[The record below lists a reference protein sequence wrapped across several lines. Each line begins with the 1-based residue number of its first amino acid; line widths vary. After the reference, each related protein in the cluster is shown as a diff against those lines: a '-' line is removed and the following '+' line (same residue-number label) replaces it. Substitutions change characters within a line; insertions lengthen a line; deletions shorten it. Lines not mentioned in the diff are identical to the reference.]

1 MESIMEGMKLKR
13 ISVYCGASKGNNPLY
28 EQAAIELGEWIVK
41 HHYELVYGGGKA
53 GLMGLIA
60 DTVLKRNGVVTGV
73 IPTFLKDRELAH
85 DGLKELIVVSNM
97 HERKAKMIELANCYI
112 ALPGGPGTL
121 EEITEVISWGRI
133 GQHKNPCIFYNVN
146 GYYDL
151 LEQFYDKM
159 VTEDFLTQSDR
170 DKILISSD
178 LTEIDAF
185 IESYIPPDI
194 RKYN

>member
-1 MESIMEGMKLKR
+1 MKLKR
-13 ISVYCGASKGNNPLY
+13 IAVYCGASKGNNPVY
-28 EQAAIELGEWIVK
+28 EQAAIDLGDWIIK
-41 HHYELVYGGGKA
+41 HNYELIYGGGKA

-60 DTVLKRNGVVTGV
+60 DTVLKQNGVVTGV

-85 DGLKELIVVSNM
+85 NGLKELIVVSNM
-97 HERKAKMIELANCYI
+97 HERKAKMIELAHCYI

-159 VTEDFLTQSDR
+159 VAEDFLTQTDR
-170 DKILISSD
+170 EKILISSD
-178 LTEIDAF
+178 LRQIDAF
-185 IESYIPPDI
+185 IKSYTPPNI

>member
-1 MESIMEGMKLKR
+1 MELKR
-13 ISVYCGASKGNNPLY
+13 IAVYCGASKGNNPVY
-28 EQAAIELGEWIVK
+28 EQAAIELGNWIIK
-41 HHYELVYGGGKA
+41 HNYELVYGGGKA

-60 DTVLKRNGVVTGV
+60 DTVLKKNGIVTGV

-85 DGLKELIVVSNM
+85 DGLKDLIVVSNM

-159 VTEDFLTQSDR
+159 VADDFLTQSDR

-185 IESYIPPDI
+185 IESYIPPNI

>member
-13 ISVYCGASKGNNPLY
+13 IAVYCGASKGNNPLY

-185 IESYIPPDI
+185 IESYIPPNI